1 MRRQTRK
8 VSAAKYSRAAQ
19 AAWLLSSLLTGKD
32 VLKIACGTG
41 DFSLAAAETARSV
54 TAIDLEDIRLS
65 PAAAADGRM
74 RFLRMDAAAL
84 AFPDGSFDTVVL
96 YNALGHLTAVL
107 PGMLA
112 EALRVLRPGGTLT
125 VCSSFSLDK
134 CAMEERFFPLLRQQ
148 GLPFSFREAGPF
160 RLIEVPKN

>member
-1 MRRQTRK
+1 
-8 VSAAKYSRAAQ
+8 
-19 AAWLLSSLLTGKD
+19 
-32 VLKIACGTG
+32 
-41 DFSLAAAETARSV
+41 
-54 TAIDLEDIRLS
+54 
-65 PAAAADGRM
+65 M

-96 YNALGHLTAVL
+96 SNALGHLTAVL

-125 VCSSFSLDK
+125 VCSPFSLDK

-148 GLPFSFREAGPF
+148 GLPFSFREEGPF